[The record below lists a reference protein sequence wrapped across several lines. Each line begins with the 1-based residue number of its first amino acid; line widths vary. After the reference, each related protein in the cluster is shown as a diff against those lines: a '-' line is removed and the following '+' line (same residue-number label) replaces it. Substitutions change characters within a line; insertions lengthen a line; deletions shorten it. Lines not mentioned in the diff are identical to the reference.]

1 MRQIRNKKFL
11 NRNNK
16 CNFAPIKD
24 VNNKIKYNNLK
35 GKQMK
40 KDLLRFGLL
49 SLLLVFAFIAKA
61 QNVTAVWDFQ
71 NNLPEGINT
80 AANFQGKEGD
90 LASTVEGITMHINAT
105 QGKLKGRTSDAQ
117 FNTGAILQ
125 IPVKSANDVV
135 TVTTYPN
142 YHNLTVGGKAA
153 TADVTEYNA
162 TSAEV
167 AKGYVEVNAT
177 AQSYLYQIKVVHVS
191 AIQEKALYTTDFTE
205 WKKVDGKTANN
216 TVVDL
221 KTLYS
226 KEVFTMTLNGVEINP
241 TGTNAKFADRT
252 GYMKTLKYTGE
263 YSAAEP
269 SAVTSALASITK
281 ITLHQA
287 ATGGKRGIKVS
298 VKGDC
303 DADWVAI
310 HNVSIVTQG
319 GEDLTLDVNRT
330 NCQIKFEGFTL
341 SQNAFV
347 TDLAIYGN
355 VDMSKTPMLGTFSLN
370 GTNYSA
376 VDIFKEDASGKQLAT
391 LLVSKKATLISE
403 TNPLTDLVAANGTIK
418 STTYTTTGEGT
429 DQKTVVTIV
438 VEANSDEVTY
448 ELTVG
453 FKPDFTLT
461 YYNIDGTTAIGTQ
474 KVEQDANIEKFQKDA
489 EEQVTVVEGKKF
501 RGWATDLK
509 KDSKKFTTSSVIT
522 ADTKLYAVVTD
533 IETAN
538 KAARYD
544 YDLQKEGFC
553 ADDHEAFCVEG
564 NGKWHDVTHGWTF
577 SAGDKIKILMGGKGY
592 IKMNLC
598 KFSTTGN
605 ITLTDPKGTEI
616 ASVDA
621 KASTD
626 GLITIL
632 QNTSTESGEY
642 TLTFAANAYLHS
654 LSIVNMT
661 EPAYTQEGNWYTVK
675 AGNAQSFIT
684 TLETVNA
691 ANAAADAPRSYIFL
705 PNGTYDLGDKC
716 LTQISGN
723 NISIIGESM
732 DNTIIV
738 NKPAIENEGIGTTAT
753 LLNLSNNLYLQDITL
768 KDALDYYHTESAG
781 RAVCLQDRG
790 TKTICKNV
798 KMLSYQDTYYSNEPN
813 GKGQFYFE
821 DSEIHGTVDYIC
833 GGGDVYFN
841 RVLFVNESR
850 KEGVKN
856 GTDVIAAPNSKSE
869 WGYIFKD
876 CTIENKAANFSLGR
890 SWNNIARL
898 TWLNTTINQKDEILN
913 DGTKYAYFDIAAMD
927 AAIADKFRLDVL
939 KDAEGNTFSPEEKKV
954 LFKDKNGKTKA
965 AEENIILTAEE
976 AATYT
981 LDAVFGEWKPAVLST
996 QAAATAAT
1004 LDSDKLSWTGD
1015 AQMYLVSKDG
1025 KFFALTTEKSVN
1037 LNGEKGT
1044 FAVRA
1049 ANQMGGFGATANSV
1063 STGIRNIT
1071 SATEAAVIKT
1081 AIYAADGTQL
1091 TNLQKGINIIV
1102 KTLAD
1107 GSKKT
1112 SKVIVK

>member
-1 MRQIRNKKFL
+1 
-11 NRNNK
+11 
-16 CNFAPIKD
+16 
-24 VNNKIKYNNLK
+24 
-35 GKQMK
+35 MK

-71 NNLPEGINT
+71 KNLPEGINT

-90 LASTVEGITMHINAT
+90 LASTVEGITMHVNAT

-135 TVTTYPN
+135 TVTSYPN

-153 TADVTEYNA
+153 TADVTEYKA

-167 AKGYVEVNAT
+167 AKGYVEVVAT

-191 AIQEKALYTTDFTE
+191 AIQEKALYTTDFTD

-226 KEVFTMTLNGVEINP
+226 KEAFSMTLNGVEINP

-263 YSAAEP
+263 YSTAEP
-269 SAVTSALASITK
+269 SAVTSPLASITK
-281 ITLHQA
+281 IMLHQA
-287 ATGGKRGIKVS
+287 ATGGTRGIKVS
-298 VKGDC
+298 VKGDG

-489 EEQVTVVEGKKF
+489 EEQVTVAEGKKF

-564 NGKWHDVTHGWTF
+564 KGKWHDVTHGWTF

-598 KFSTTGN
+598 QFSTSGN

-616 ASVDA
+616 ASVDD
-621 KASTD
+621 KASKD

-654 LSIVNMT
+654 LSIVNMS

-675 AGNAQSFIT
+675 VGNAQSFIT

-768 KDALDYYHTESAG
+768 KDALDYYHTGSAG

-850 KEGVKN
+850 KENEKN

-913 DGTKYAYFDIAAMD
+913 DGTKYTYFNIAAMD
-927 AAIADKFRLDVL
+927 AAIADKFRIDVL
-939 KDAEGNTFSPEEKKV
+939 KDAEGNTFSPAEKKV
-954 LFKDKNGKTKA
+954 LFKDKNGKAKE

-981 LDAVFGEWKPAVLST
+981 LNAVFGEWKPAVLST

-1004 LDSDKLSWTGD
+1004 LNSDKLSWTGD
-1015 AQMYLVSKDG
+1015 AQMYLVAKDG
-1025 KFFALTTEKSVN
+1025 KFFVLTTEKSVN

-1044 FAVRA
+1044 FTVRA

-1091 TNLQKGINIIV
+1091 SNLQKGINIIV

>member
-1 MRQIRNKKFL
+1 MKRN
-11 NRNNK
+11 
-16 CNFAPIKD
+16 
-24 VNNKIKYNNLK
+24 
-35 GKQMK
+35 
-40 KDLLRFGLL
+40 LLRLGLL

-80 AANFQGKEGD
+80 AANFQGNEGD
-90 LASTVEGITMHINAT
+90 LASTVEGITMHVNAT
-105 QGKLKGRTSDAQ
+105 QGKLKGRTTDAQ
-117 FNTGAILQ
+117 FNAGTILQ

-135 TVTTYPN
+135 TVTSYPN

-153 TADVTEYNA
+153 TEDVTKYKA

-167 AKGYVEVNAT
+167 AKGYVEVVAT
-177 AQSYLYQIKVVHVS
+177 GDCYLYQVKVVHVS

-241 TGTNAKFADRT
+241 TGTNAKFTDRT

-269 SAVTSALASITK
+269 SAVTSPLASITK

-298 VKGDC
+298 VKGDG

-370 GTNYSA
+370 GTKYSA
-376 VDIFKEDASGKQLAT
+376 VDIFNEDASGKQLAT
-391 LLVSKKATLISE
+391 LLVSKKTNLISE
-403 TNPLTDLVAANGTIK
+403 TNPLTDIVAANGNIK
-418 STTYTTTGEGT
+418 STTYTTTGEGA

-438 VEANSDEVTY
+438 VESNGDEVTY
-448 ELTVG
+448 ELTVA

-474 KVEQDANIEKFQKDA
+474 KVEQDANIANFKESMEDK
-489 EEQVTVVEGKKF
+489 VTVAEGKKF

-522 ADTKLYAVVTD
+522 ADTKLYALVTD
-533 IETAN
+533 IETASET
-538 KAARYD
+538 ARYD
-544 YDLQKEGFC
+544 YDLQKEGF
-553 ADDHEAFCVEG
+553 DINDHEAISVEG
-564 NGKWHDVTHGWTF
+564 KGKWHDTTHGWTF
-577 SAGDKIKILMGGKGY
+577 TAGDKIKILMGGKGY

-598 KFSTTGN
+598 QYSKTGK
-605 ITLTDPKGTEI
+605 IILLDPKGNEVSSI
-616 ASVDA
+616 DA
-621 KASTD
+621 KPTKD
-626 GLITIL
+626 GNLGIL
-632 QNTSTESGEY
+632 QNESTESGEY
-642 TLTFAANAYLHS
+642 TLTFDADTYIHS

-661 EPAYTQEGNWYTVK
+661 TPAYTQNGNWMEVK
-675 AGNAQSFIT
+675 AGDAQGFIT
-684 TLETVNA
+684 ALEIANGNNVETNA
-691 ANAAADAPRSYIFL
+691 ARTYIFL

-716 LTQISGN
+716 LTPISGN

-738 NKPAIENEGIGTTAT
+738 NKPEVEGIGVTAT
-753 LLNLSNNLYLQDITL
+753 LFNTSTGLYMQDLTL
-768 KDALDYYHTESAG
+768 KNAYPFNNSTG

-790 TKTICKNV
+790 TQTICKNV
-798 KMLSYQDTYYSNEPN
+798 KMLSYQDTYYSNNNN
-813 GKGQFYFE
+813 GQYYFE
-821 DSEIHGTVDYIC
+821 GSDIHGIVDFIC
-833 GGGDVYFN
+833 GGGDVFFN
-841 RVLFVNESR
+841 KCTLTLEPGKGSYITAPYTD
-850 KEGVKN
+850 
-856 GTDVIAAPNSKSE
+856 GTDY
-869 WGYIFKD
+869 GYVFDGCKIVGSATDSF
-876 CTIENKAANFSLGR
+876 TFGR
-890 SWNNIARL
+890 SWGGTAKCAFLNTILDKNAAANIASTRW
-898 TWLNTTINQKDEILN
+898 TTGGMNVVAKNFFEYNTVDENGKVISPAEN
-913 DGTKYAYFDIAAMD
+913 IV
-927 AAIADKFRLDVL
+927 KF
-939 KDAEGNTFSPEEKKV
+939 T
-954 LFKDKNGKTKA
+954 KDKEVSEYNTIITAEKA
-965 AEENIILTAEE
+965 AEF
-976 AATYT
+976 T
-981 LDAVFGEWKPAVLST
+981 LDAVFGDWKPANLSA

-1004 LDSDKLSWTGD
+1004 LDNDKLSWTGD
-1015 AQMYLVSKDG
+1015 AQMYLVAKDG